1 MAKSAPKMKM
11 RGGGGSGN
19 AAAPKMRGG
28 GGGSS
33 GPTMYGGADQCPP
46 GSFCASSSTIFF
58 ALAAIIVILLG
69 IVLLRGTD
77 LLGPSPVR
85 YRSYEPAAHASRPL
99 LGPRPVAA
107 GPPSIIIQAA
117 GVGGAGGDDRY
128 QQAPQPLKSWY
139 GGPEFPPRGG
149 IAPIPINIPTQ
160 GLPERFQSVGIMT
173 LPDGQ
178 VLPLY
183 GRRTATSTDRW
194 NYYTRTDTFNPVP
207 IPVSYKRRDCMED
220 TGCEELMDG
229 ESITTFGTN
238 NNGKVHIYRNDGPKY
253 IPGII

>member
-1 MAKSAPKMKM
+1 MAA
-11 RGGGGSGN
+11 
-19 AAAPKMRGG
+19 
-28 GGGSS
+28 
-33 GPTMYGGADQCPP
+33 
-46 GSFCASSSTIFF
+46 
-58 ALAAIIVILLG
+58 
-69 IVLLRGTD
+69 
-77 LLGPSPVR
+77 
-85 YRSYEPAAHASRPL
+85 
-99 LGPRPVAA
+99 
-107 GPPSIIIQAA
+107 PPSIIIQT
-117 GVGGAGGDDRY
+117 GGGGGGGAGDDRY
-128 QQAPQPLKSWY
+128 LQAPQPLKSWY

-194 NYYTRTDTFNPVP
+194 NYYTRTDTYNPVP

>member
-1 MAKSAPKMKM
+1 MAKSAPKLKM
-11 RGGGGSGN
+11 RGGGGGGN
-19 AAAPKMRGG
+19 TAPKMRGG
-28 GGGSS
+28 GGGGGGGSNS
-33 GPTMYGGADQCPP
+33 MHGGADQCPP
-46 GSFCASSSTIFF
+46 GSLCASSSTIFF

-69 IVLLRGTD
+69 IMLLRGHE
-77 LLGPSPVR
+77 SVAAPVPR
-85 YRSYEPAAHASRPL
+85 YRPM
-99 LGPRPVAA
+99 GPRPMPSMAPA
-107 GPPSIIIQAA
+107 PPIIIQA
-117 GVGGAGGDDRY
+117 GGAGGDDRY

-149 IAPIPINIPTQ
+149 FAQIPINIPTQ

-194 NYYTRTDTFNPVP
+194 NYYTRTDTYNPVQ

-220 TGCEELMDG
+220 TGCEELMNG
-229 ESITTFGTN
+229 EQITTFGTEN
-238 NNGKVHIYRNDGPKY
+238 SGKVHIYRNDGPKY